1 MQDKELN
8 IKDFIFFIRRNIRL
22 MLLIFSAILLIGIY
36 NSLSSIP
43 VYSATATII
52 INNDQ
57 YRGANALGFN
67 VMSDN
72 SVLEDKINILKS
84 RVISESAIKS
94 LLKTENKDNLFLFN
108 TRKYKPQG
116 FYRKM
121 FHYITQWTD
130 NSDLENYNLDFDEI
144 SVDMLDDFVENLKAS
159 IHIENI
165 RDTNIL
171 NVSIESFDPEES
183 AILVDTFVDSYIS
196 KEKEWANLEVFQQIS
211 FLKNQLSKKKIE
223 LEQIENDIKSF
234 QEKESIYDVENN
246 SSLILKQ
253 FVELDSELVKQ
264 RIELKDLEKKS
275 NIYNLEIEKE
285 NIPKAYQ
292 LSLKD
297 SLRKVDIY
305 SEILQDR
312 IENIEFE
319 LSKYQIS
326 LDSLPKKN
334 TEFIRLVRLKN
345 ILESGY
351 SLMMSKLQESEITA
365 ESQIGSAKVI
375 DYAVPNYAKIKPN
388 IYKDLFIALVL
399 GVIASFSIATLV
411 EYFNNSIKTVEDLE
425 SKGLSVLSVIPS
437 IKTNKSSSFF
447 KIKNKFKKVSNSAIE
462 RRLIASED
470 PKSPISESY
479 RTLRTSIMYSNA
491 KDTKTIMVSSPGP
504 GEGKTTTIA
513 NLAITYANLN
523 KKVLL
528 IDTDLRK
535 PVIDKIFNVKKEPG
549 LTNYLVEDTNIKD
562 VIKKTNINNLFI
574 LPAGV
579 IPPNPS
585 ELIDSDEMKE
595 LVEVLKQ
602 SFDMVLFDT
611 PPIIAVTDALIISKY
626 MDKFVLVCRSAV
638 TQKDALNSILK
649 RLENIDTKLD
659 GCVLNDLK
667 EIYTY
672 GSGYYYSYYQTY
684 YGDEKEKG

>member
-183 AILVDTFVDSYIS
+183 AILVNTFVDSYIS